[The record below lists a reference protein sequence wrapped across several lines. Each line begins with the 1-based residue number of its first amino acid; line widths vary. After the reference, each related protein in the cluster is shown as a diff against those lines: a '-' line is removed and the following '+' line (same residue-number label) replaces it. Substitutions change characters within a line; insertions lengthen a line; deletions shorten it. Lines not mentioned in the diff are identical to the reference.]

1 MNVYD
6 FDETIFFGD
15 AENRFFAYMFEQKG
29 FGRYRLMYRWNELL
43 FKLKLRSKTK
53 SRENEYSIL
62 KKVPDIDALL
72 EDFWNRNEQ
81 YMKPWYAKVRRD
93 DDIIA
98 TGTPGFLMEPMMKRL
113 GIRYMVSTAMDKH
126 TGKIDGIFAIGEE
139 KAKVF
144 RRQFPDAEIDAFY
157 SDAWSD
163 HFMAEL
169 AKKAYIV
176 KGDGE
181 LTEWDRY
188 FAEHPKR

>member
-1 MNVYD
+1 M
-6 FDETIFFGD
+6 
-15 AENRFFAYMFEQKG
+15 
-29 FGRYRLMYRWNELL
+29 LL
-43 FKLKLRSKTK
+43 F
-53 SRENEYSIL
+53 
-62 KKVPDIDALL
+62 ALL
-72 EDFWNRNEQ
+72 VSSPSIASLSQGSSGND
-81 YMKPWYAKVRRD
+81 VRK
-93 DDIIA
+93 A
-98 TGTPGFLMEPMMKRL
+98 QERL
-113 GIRYMVSTAMDKH
+113 SSWGYYD
-126 TGKIDGIFAIGEE
+126 GKIDGIFAIGEE

-144 RRQFPDAEIDAFY
+144 RRQFPDAVIDAFY